1 MKIYRR
7 SLVACVCAAMF
18 SAGLTLPARAD
29 EDSDKL
35 EALQKALKAPGTEAE
50 AADPAKK
57 KRRTR
62 AIVFDNADEPTP
74 APSGQ
79 AARASGGGGAINCAG
94 VNPDTQG
101 VAVDFAIQFNVGS
114 ATIAPTSEALLDQ
127 IGKILSMNP
136 SGCIVVEGHTD
147 VSGNFEKNM
156 VLSGSRAN
164 SVVKYLGK
172 SIDATRL
179 LPLGKGSTQP
189 LKDLDPNH
197 PKNRRV
203 VFKVIG

>member
-1 MKIYRR
+1 MKINRR
-7 SLVACVCAAMF
+7 SLLACVFAAMF
-18 SAGLTLPARAD
+18 SAALTLPVRAD

-35 EALQKALKAPGTEAE
+35 EALQKALKAPGSEGD

-62 AIVFDNADEPTP
+62 AIVFDNADEPAP
-74 APSGQ
+74 AAAGQ
-79 AARASGGGGAINCAG
+79 PARASGGSGAVNCAG

-101 VAVDFAIQFNVGS
+101 VTVDFAIQFNVGS

-156 VLSGSRAN
+156 ALSASRAD

-172 SIDATRL
+172 SIDSSRL
-179 LPLGKGSTQP
+179 LSLGKGSTQP
-189 LKDLDPNH
+189 LKDLDPHH

-203 VFKVIG
+203 VFKVVG

>member
-1 MKIYRR
+1 MNTFRQ
-7 SLVACVCAAMF
+7 SLLACLFTTMF
-18 SAGLTLPARAD
+18 SFGLTFPARAD

-35 EALQKALKAPGTEAE
+35 EALQKALKAPATEAE

-62 AIVFDNADEPTP
+62 AIVFDNADEPAAAP
-74 APSGQ
+74 AGQ
-79 AARASGGGGAINCAG
+79 ATRASGGGGAVNCAG
-94 VNPDTQG
+94 VNADTQG

-156 VLSGSRAN
+156 ALSASRAD

-172 SIDATRL
+172 SIDSTRL
-179 LPLGKGSTQP
+179 MPLGKGSTQP
-189 LKDLDPNH
+189 LKDLDARH

-203 VFKVIG
+203 VFKVVG